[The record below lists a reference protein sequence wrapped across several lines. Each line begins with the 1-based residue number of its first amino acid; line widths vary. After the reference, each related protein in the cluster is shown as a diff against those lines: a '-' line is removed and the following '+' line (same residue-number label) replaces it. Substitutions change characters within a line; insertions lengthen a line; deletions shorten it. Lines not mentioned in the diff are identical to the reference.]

1 MPETTRTVFLRMI
14 SRPEERETILSR
26 LDELCQTHK
35 MTCTV
40 TQDEIYWKI
49 PDRTETT
56 VELFNCPTLN
66 YGKWSQ
72 FYHGLFGCEFV
83 IRWEPDEAICL
94 YTDPSVPKE
103 SLWAYLHIPSP
114 CFWPKPSKDIRH

>member
-1 MPETTRTVFLRMI
+1 MSETTRTVFLRMI

-49 PDRTETT
+49 PDRMETT
-56 VELFNCPTLN
+56 VELFDCPTLN

-94 YTDPSVPKE
+94 YTDPSAPEE
-103 SLWAYLHIPSP
+103 SLWASLHIPSL

>member
-26 LDELCQTHK
+26 LDELCQTHE

-49 PDRTETT
+49 PDRMETT

-94 YTDPSVPKE
+94 YTDPSVQEE